1 MKKKLLSVLLSTAMV
16 AALLVGCSGDADTG
30 ADAGNADG
38 GDTTVEDGG
47 EGDGGADV
55 PAWEDATYDYAGSST
70 DDGTV
75 LNIYCWNDEFYRR
88 VRDHYPGFVEGET
101 DPETGNISG
110 EIDGTKVVFYITAN
124 ADNAY
129 QNNLDTKLAAQANAS
144 AEDKIDIFLI
154 EADYALKY
162 VDTNAS
168 LALSDLGITDA
179 DVANQ
184 YQYTKDVVTDM
195 HGNLKGSSWQGC
207 PGVLI
212 YNRAAATE
220 VLGADDYDTV
230 QAAVADWDTFNAT
243 AAKMKEAGYLM
254 TSTVYDSYRVYSNN
268 VTSKWVQNGVITV
281 DANIA
286 KWCEDA
292 KAMVDNGYS
301 TTYDLWSTEWSA
313 GFYPEGKVFCY
324 FGPAWLVNFS
334 MAAQI
339 DTDGDGATDAW
350 NPDSIGGQG
359 GWGAVK
365 GPQGFY
371 WGGTWACAANGTDNA
386 TLVKN
391 VILTMTTDEA
401 VLEEIV
407 LQDDDF
413 ANNTVVMDKIAKSDY
428 ESYVFGGQNP
438 IGVYA
443 EGVSTVDLSNIS
455 KYDQACNETFQACMK
470 EYFLGNQTYDEA
482 YAEFVKQVIE
492 KHPELEMYN

>member
-16 AALLVGCSGDADTG
+16 AALLVGCTNDADTG
-30 ADAGNADG
+30 ADAPADG
-38 GDTTVEDGG
+38 GDATVEDGNAD
-47 EGDGGADV
+47 DGAADSDV
-55 PAWEDATYDYAGSST
+55 PEWVEPTYEYSGSTT

-101 DPETGNISG
+101 DEATGNISG

-129 QNNLDTKLAAQANAS
+129 QNNLDTHLAAQDSAS

-195 HGNLKGSSWQGC
+195 HGQLKGSSWQGC

-220 VLGADDYDTV
+220 VLGSDDPATV
-230 QAAVADWDTFNAT
+230 QEAVKDWDAFNAT
-243 AAKMKEAGYLM
+243 AAQMKEAGYSM
-254 TSTVYDSYRVYSNN
+254 TATVYDTYRVYSNN
-268 VTSKWVQNGVITV
+268 VTSKWVENGVINV
-281 DANIA
+281 DDNIA
-286 KWCEDA
+286 AWVEDA

-301 TTYDLWSTEWSA
+301 TTYDLWSDEWSK
-313 GFYPEGKVFCY
+313 GFYPDGKVFAY

-334 MAAQI
+334 MAA
-339 DTDGDGATDAW
+339 DTEG
-350 NPDSIGGQG
+350 SIGYEG
-359 GWGAVK
+359 GWGACK

-371 WGGTWACAANGTDNA
+371 WGGTWMCAANGTDNA
-386 TLVKN
+386 TLVKDL
-391 VILTMTTDEA
+391 IIKMTTDEA

-407 LQDDDF
+407 LEDDDF
-413 ANNTVVMDKIAKSDY
+413 ANNTVVMDKIAASDY
-428 ESYVFGGQNP
+428 QSAVFGGQNP
-438 IGVYA
+438 IGTYA

-455 KYDQACNETFQACMK
+455 KYDQGCNETFQACMK

-482 YAEFVKQVIE
+482 YAEFVKQVVE
-492 KHPELEMYN
+492 KYPELEMYN

>member
-16 AALLVGCSGDADTG
+16 AALLVGCTNDADTG
-30 ADAGNADG
+30 ADAPADG
-38 GDTTVEDGG
+38 GDATVEDGNAD
-47 EGDGGADV
+47 DGAADSDV
-55 PAWEDATYDYAGSST
+55 PEWVEPTYEYSGSTT

-101 DPETGNISG
+101 DEATGNISG

-129 QNNLDTKLAAQANAS
+129 QNNLDTHLAAQDSAS

-195 HGNLKGSSWQGC
+195 HGQLKGSSWQGC

-220 VLGADDYDTV
+220 VLGSDDPATV
-230 QAAVADWDTFNAT
+230 QEAVKDWDAFNAT
-243 AAKMKEAGYLM
+243 AAQMKEAGYSM
-254 TSTVYDSYRVYSNN
+254 TATVYDTYRVYSNN
-268 VTSKWVQNGVITV
+268 VTSKWVENGVINV
-281 DANIA
+281 DDNIA
-286 KWCEDA
+286 AWVEDA

-301 TTYDLWSTEWSA
+301 TTYDLWSDEWSK
-313 GFYPEGKVFCY
+313 GFYPDGKVFAY

-334 MAAQI
+334 MAADI
-339 DTDGDGATDAW
+339 EG
-350 NPDSIGGQG
+350 SIGYEG
-359 GWGAVK
+359 GWGACK

-371 WGGTWACAANGTDNA
+371 WGGTWMCAANGTDNA
-386 TLVKN
+386 TLVKDL
-391 VILTMTTDEA
+391 IIKMTTDEA

-407 LQDDDF
+407 LEDDDF
-413 ANNTVVMDKIAKSDY
+413 ANNTVVMDKIAASDY
-428 ESYVFGGQNP
+428 QSAVFGGQNP
-438 IGVYA
+438 IGTYA

-455 KYDQACNETFQACMK
+455 KYDQGCNETFQACMK

-492 KHPELEMYN
+492 KYPELEMYN

>member
-16 AALLVGCSGDADTG
+16 AALLVGCTNDADTG
-30 ADAGNADG
+30 ADAPADG
-38 GDTTVEDGG
+38 GDATVEDGNAD
-47 EGDGGADV
+47 DGAADSDV
-55 PAWEDATYDYAGSST
+55 PEWVEPTYEYSGSTT

-101 DPETGNISG
+101 DEATGNISG

-129 QNNLDTKLAAQANAS
+129 QNNLDTHLAAQDSAS

-195 HGNLKGSSWQGC
+195 HGQLKGSSWQGC

-220 VLGADDYDTV
+220 VLGSDDPATV
-230 QAAVADWDTFNAT
+230 QEAVKDWDAFNAT
-243 AAKMKEAGYLM
+243 AAQMKEAGYSM
-254 TSTVYDSYRVYSNN
+254 TATVYDTYRVYSNN
-268 VTSKWVQNGVITV
+268 VTSKWVESGVINV
-281 DANIA
+281 DDNIA
-286 KWCEDA
+286 AWVEDA

-301 TTYDLWSTEWSA
+301 TTYDLWSDEWSK
-313 GFYPEGKVFCY
+313 GFYPDGKVFAY

-334 MAAQI
+334 MAA
-339 DTDGDGATDAW
+339 DTEG
-350 NPDSIGGQG
+350 SIGYEG
-359 GWGAVK
+359 GWGACK

-371 WGGTWACAANGTDNA
+371 WGGTWMCAANGTDNA

-391 VILTMTTDEA
+391 LIVTMTTDEA

-407 LQDDDF
+407 LEDDDF
-413 ANNTVVMDKIAKSDY
+413 ANNTVVMDKIAASDY
-428 ESYVFGGQNP
+428 QSAVFGGQNP
-438 IGVYA
+438 IGTYA

-455 KYDQACNETFQACMK
+455 KYDQGCNETFQACMK

-492 KHPELEMYN
+492 KYPELEMYN

>member
-16 AALLVGCSGDADTG
+16 AALLVGCSGDADAG

-38 GDTTVEDGG
+38 GDNTTVDGG
-47 EGDGGADV
+47 EGEGEADGPEWV
-55 PAWEDATYDYAGSST
+55 EPTYEYSASTT

-88 VRDHYPGFVEGET
+88 VRDHYPGFVEGAT
-101 DPETGNISG
+101 DEATGNISG

-129 QNNLDTKLAAQANAS
+129 QNNLDTHLAAQDSAS

-195 HGNLKGSSWQGC
+195 YGALKGSSWQGC

-220 VLGADDYDTV
+220 VLGSDDPATV
-230 QAAVADWDTFNAT
+230 QEAVKDWDTFNAT
-243 AAKMKEAGYLM
+243 AAKMKEAGYKI
-254 TSTVYDSYRVYSNN
+254 TATVNDTYRVYSNN
-268 VTSKWVQNGVITV
+268 VTSKWVENGVITV
-281 DANIA
+281 DANIQ
-286 KWCEDA
+286 KWAEDS
-292 KAMVDNGYS
+292 KVMVDNGYS
-301 TTYDLWSTEWSA
+301 TTYDLWSAEWSE
-313 GFYPEGKVFCY
+313 GFYPDGKVFAY

-334 MAAQI
+334 MAA
-339 DTDGDGATDAW
+339 DTEG
-350 NPDSIGGQG
+350 SIGYDG

-371 WGGTWACAANGTDNA
+371 WGGTWMCAANGTDNA
-386 TLVKN
+386 TLVKDL
-391 VILTMTTDEA
+391 ILKMTTDEA
-401 VLEEIV
+401 ILEEIV
-407 LQDDDF
+407 LEDDDF
-413 ANNTVVMDKIAKSDY
+413 ANNTVVMDKIAASDY
-428 ESYVFGGQNP
+428 QSAVFGGQNP
-438 IGVYA
+438 IGTYA

-455 KYDQACNETFQACMK
+455 KYDQGCNETWQACMK
-470 EYFLGNQTYDEA
+470 EYFVGNMTYDEA

-492 KHPELEMYN
+492 KYPELEAYN

>member
-16 AALLVGCSGDADTG
+16 AALLVGCTNDADTG
-30 ADAGNADG
+30 ADAPADG
-38 GDTTVEDGG
+38 GDATVEDGAD
-47 EGDGGADV
+47 DGAADSDV
-55 PAWEDATYDYAGSST
+55 PEWVEPTYEYSGSTT

-101 DPETGNISG
+101 DEATGNISG

-129 QNNLDTKLAAQANAS
+129 QNNLDTHLAAQDSAS

-195 HGNLKGSSWQGC
+195 HGQLKGSSWQGC

-220 VLGADDYDTV
+220 VLGSDDPATV
-230 QAAVADWDTFNAT
+230 QEAVKDWDAFNAT
-243 AAKMKEAGYLM
+243 AAQMKEAGYSM
-254 TSTVYDSYRVYSNN
+254 TATVYDTYRVYSNN
-268 VTSKWVQNGVITV
+268 VTSKWVESGVINV
-281 DANIA
+281 DDNIA
-286 KWCEDA
+286 AWVEDA

-301 TTYDLWSTEWSA
+301 TTYDLWSDEWSK
-313 GFYPEGKVFCY
+313 GFYPDGKVFAY

-334 MAAQI
+334 MAA
-339 DTDGDGATDAW
+339 DTEG
-350 NPDSIGGQG
+350 SIGYEG
-359 GWGAVK
+359 GWGACK

-371 WGGTWACAANGTDNA
+371 WGGTWMCAANGTDNA

-391 VILTMTTDEA
+391 LIVTMTTDEA

-407 LQDDDF
+407 LEDDDF
-413 ANNTVVMDKIAKSDY
+413 ANNTVVMDKIAASDY
-428 ESYVFGGQNP
+428 QSAVFGGQNP
-438 IGVYA
+438 IGTYA

-455 KYDQACNETFQACMK
+455 KYDQGCNETFQACMK

-492 KHPELEMYN
+492 KYPELEMYN